1 MDGGKSRATGSDD
14 IPQGLAFGRTET
26 TGKFDSQST
35 KLLDR
40 SYTTPVDGQLR
51 THSPF
56 SAESGVIERYAVAV
70 LPNV

>member
-26 TGKFDSQST
+26 ARKFDSQST

-40 SYTTPVDGQLR
+40 SYTTLGGR
-51 THSPF
+51 R
-56 SAESGVIERYAVAV
+56 VIE
-70 LPNV
+70 PI